1 MKLEN
6 KFSAIPLILPLAE
19 SMEAAYSKVSVVM
32 KKLKTNF
39 LMVYAAYAFLFYT
52 NLVSPRSLA
61 RRVIDGMSPRF
72 TMGFSNLPGPIKPL
86 FYYNLKGD
94 AKYYA
99 E

>member
-19 SMEAAYSKVSVVM
+19 SMETAYSKVSVAM
-32 KKLKTNF
+32 KKLKSNF

-61 RRVIDGMSPRF
+61 RRVVDGMSPRF

-94 AKYYA
+94 SKYFA